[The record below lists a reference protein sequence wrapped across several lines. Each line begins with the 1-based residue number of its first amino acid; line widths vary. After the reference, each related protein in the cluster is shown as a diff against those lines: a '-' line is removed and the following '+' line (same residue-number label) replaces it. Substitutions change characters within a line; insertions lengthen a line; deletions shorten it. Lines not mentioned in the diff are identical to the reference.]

1 MGPGTATALPLTRDL
16 VLVGGGHA
24 HALVLRMW
32 GMDPVPG
39 VRLTLVSPD
48 PVTAYTGMLPGMV
61 AGHYG
66 RDEVMIDL
74 VRLARFAG
82 ARLILSQG
90 TGIDRAAR
98 RVAVA
103 GRGEI
108 AYDVLSLDVGVTTGL
123 PDLPGFAAHG
133 VAAKPMTAF
142 ADRWEAFVAEGRPN
156 PRLAV
161 IGAGLGGVELA
172 LAASHRLRVAGA
184 VPGVTVIDRATAPLG
199 GIGAG
204 ARAALLAHCERMGV
218 RLVCGAEPAAVSAE
232 AVTLADGQRI
242 AADLVLAV
250 AGGQPGPWLAR
261 TGLALQRGFIPVS
274 ATLQTEDPAIFACG
288 DIAEMTASPRPKAGV
303 FAVRQ
308 APVLRHN
315 LRAALTG
322 GPMRHY
328 RPQTDY
334 LKLVSTGGKGAVA
347 DKWGLRLDGA
357 WLWRWKDRI
366 DRAFMAKFADFPAM
380 AAPAL
385 PARAALGLAEALGER
400 PLCGGCGAKVAAG
413 DLSAALAQLP
423 PPVRADVLS
432 GPGDD
437 AAVLRAG
444 SGFQVITTDHLRAFL
459 ADPWLMARIAA
470 IHAAG
475 DVWAMGARPQ
485 VALAQVILPRLSG
498 ALQERTLREIMA
510 AASEV
515 FEAAGADVVGG
526 HTSMGAELTI
536 GFTVTGTAE
545 RIIAKGGARPGDAL
559 ILTKPLGSGTIL
571 AAEMAGAQVPGLLLG
586 EVVAG
591 ALAAMARPLDA
602 AAAVLAPEARAMTDV
617 TGFGLAGHLLEML
630 DASGCAAALDLAALP
645 FLPGAVALAGAGQA
659 SSLAPANRAVAARM
673 RFAESPEATLLF
685 DPQTAGGLLAAVPG
699 DRAAA
704 LVSRLRAA
712 GETAAV
718 IGQVAAG
725 APFVTVHQAA
735 CAGASGR
742 NFDPR

>member
-39 VRLTLVSPD
+39 VRLTLISPD

-61 AGHYG
+61 AGHYA
-66 RDEVMIDL
+66 RDEIMIDL

-82 ARLILSQG
+82 ARLILSQV

-98 RVAVA
+98 TVTVA
-103 GRGEI
+103 GQSDV
-108 AYDVLSLDVGVTTGL
+108 AHDVLSLDIGVTTGL
-123 PDLPGFAAHG
+123 PALPGFAKHG

-142 ADRWEAFVAEGRPN
+142 ADRWQAFVAEGRPQ
-156 PRLAV
+156 PRVAV

-172 LAASHRLRVAGA
+172 LAASHRLRGTGA
-184 VPGVTVIDRATAPLG
+184 TPDVTVIDRATVALG
-199 GIGAG
+199 GVGDG
-204 ARAALLAHCERMGV
+204 ARAALMAHCAVAGV
-218 RLVCGAEPAAVSAE
+218 RIVCGAEPSEVTAE
-232 AVTLADGQRI
+232 AVVLADGQRI
-242 AADLVLAV
+242 GADLVLAV
-250 AGGQPGPWLAR
+250 AGAQPGKWLGD
-261 TGLALQRGFIPVS
+261 TDLALRQGFIPVS

-288 DIAEMTASPRPKAGV
+288 DIAEMTGSPRPKAGV

-315 LRAALTG
+315 LTAALTG
-322 GPMRHY
+322 GPMRDF
-328 RPQTDY
+328 RPQGDY

-357 WLWRWKDRI
+357 LLWRWKDRI
-366 DRAFMAKFADFPAM
+366 DRAFMAKFDKFPAM
-380 AAPAL
+380 PAPAL
-385 PARAALGLAEALGER
+385 PAVSALGLDEALGDR
-400 PLCGGCGAKVAAG
+400 PLCGGCGAKVAAA
-413 DLSAALAQLP
+413 DLSAALAGVP
-423 PPVRADVLS
+423 APRRADVLS

-444 SGFQVITTDHLRAFL
+444 AGFQVITTDHLRAFV

-485 VALAQVILPRLSG
+485 VALAQVILPRMSG

-510 AASEV
+510 AAAEV
-515 FEAAGADVVGG
+515 FRASGADVVGG
-526 HTSMGAELTI
+526 HTSVGAELTI
-536 GFTVTGTAE
+536 GFTVTGTAD

-559 ILTKPLGSGTIL
+559 ILTKPIGSGTIL
-571 AAEMAGAQVPGLLLG
+571 AAEMAGAQVPGLMLG

-630 DASGCAAALDLAALP
+630 DASGCAATVDLAAVP
-645 FLPGAVALAGAGQA
+645 FLPGAVALAGAGHA
-659 SSLAPANRAVAARM
+659 SSLAPSNRAVAARM
-673 RFAESPEATLLF
+673 TFAESPEAALLF
-685 DPQTAGGLLAAVPG
+685 DPQTAGGLLAAVPK
-699 DRAAA
+699 DRAEA
-704 LVSRLRAA
+704 LVARLRDA

-718 IGQVAAG
+718 IGQVTAG
-725 APFVTVHQAA
+725 ATFVTVV
-735 CAGASGR
+735 
-742 NFDPR
+742 

>member
-1 MGPGTATALPLTRDL
+1 MGPGTAAALPLTRDL

-39 VRLTLVSPD
+39 VRLTLISPD
-48 PVTAYTGMLPGMV
+48 PVTPYTGMLPGMV
-61 AGHYG
+61 AGHYA
-66 RDEVMIDL
+66 RDEIMIDL

-82 ARLILSQG
+82 ARLILSQV
-90 TGIDRAAR
+90 TGIDCTAR
-98 RVAVA
+98 TVTVA
-103 GRGEI
+103 GRGEV
-108 AYDVLSLDVGVTTGL
+108 AYDVLSLDIGITTGL
-123 PDLPGFAAHG
+123 PEVPGYADHG
-133 VAAKPMTAF
+133 LAAKPMAAF
-142 ADRWEAFVAEGRPN
+142 AARWEAFVADGRPR
-156 PRLAV
+156 PKVAV

-172 LAASHRLRVAGA
+172 LALSHRLRASGA
-184 VPGVTVIDRATAPLG
+184 APEVTVIDRGAEPLG
-199 GIGAG
+199 GVGAG
-204 ARAALLAHCERMGV
+204 ARAALLAHCAQAGI
-218 RLVCGAEPAAVSAE
+218 RLVNGTMPT
-232 AVTLADGQRI
+232 AVTADAVLLGDGQRI
-242 AADLVLAV
+242 GADLTLSVV
-250 AGGQPGPWLAR
+250 GGRPPGWLTG
-261 TGLALQRGFIPVS
+261 TGLALTGGFIAVGP
-274 ATLQTEDPAIFACG
+274 TLQSSDPAILACG
-288 DIAEMTASPRPKAGV
+288 DIAEMTLSPRPKAGV

-322 GPMRHY
+322 GPLRDF
-328 RPQTDY
+328 RPQRDY

-385 PARAALGLAEALGER
+385 PARAALGLAEALGDR
-400 PLCGGCGAKVAAG
+400 PPCGGCGAKVAAG

-444 SGFQVITTDHLRAFL
+444 SGFQVITTDHLRAFV

-526 HTSMGAELTI
+526 HTSVGAELTI
-536 GFTVTGTAE
+536 GFTVTGTAD
-545 RIIAKGGARPGDAL
+545 RIIAKGGARPGDVL

-591 ALAAMARPLDA
+591 ALAVMARPLDRPA
-602 AAAVLAPEARAMTDV
+602 ALLVPEARAMTDV

-630 DASGCAAALDLAALP
+630 DASGCAATLNLAAVP

-673 RFAESPEATLLF
+673 RIAEGPEAALLF

-699 DRAAA
+699 DRAQA
-704 LVSRLRAA
+704 LVARLRAA

-718 IGQVAAG
+718 IGLVSAG
-725 APFVTVHQAA
+725 APFVPVRPAA
-735 CAGASGR
+735 SAGASGG
-742 NFDPR
+742 DI